1 MQRLILQAHS
11 GQPGDSA
18 HVHQQNT
25 AGTPEA
31 DSGAVRFSVV
41 IPTCGRPAAL
51 AECLD
56 RLAPGRQDLSSAFYE
71 VVVADDGADNVSARA
86 LVARDYPWARWVAGP
101 RRGPAAN
108 RNSGAAQARGGWFV
122 FTDDDCLPSS
132 CWLAAFAA
140 HLDHHPESQVLE
152 GRTDDGGAPP
162 AGPFFTAPLN
172 TGGGFLWSCNMA
184 IARPL
189 FIDLGGFD
197 ENFPYPH
204 MEDVDLR
211 LRLEDRGVRYEFV
224 RDACVDH
231 LPRPLGS
238 AWKWARSRESSYYL
252 AAKRG
257 VSAERVGFSVAT
269 YARACMRSFRHCRNA
284 WEFVLVT
291 GRIVA
296 EIFLLVWQIPLWQW
310 RYRRGL
316 PPAGA

>member
-1 MQRLILQAHS
+1 MHTSKLATRS
-11 GQPGDSA
+11 GDSGDFA
-18 HVHQQNT
+18 QVYQQTT
-25 AGTPEA
+25 ARPTDSNRGT
-31 DSGAVRFSVV
+31 VRFSVV

-56 RLAPGRQDLSSAFYE
+56 RLAPGRQELASAFYE
-71 VVVADDGADNVSARA
+71 VVVADDGAENATVREM
-86 LVARDYPWARWVAGP
+86 VARDYPWVRWVAGP
-101 RRGPAAN
+101 RQGPAAN
-108 RNSGAAQARGGWFV
+108 RNAGAAQARGDWFV
-122 FTDDDCLPSS
+122 FTDDDCLP
-132 CWLAAFAA
+132 CPRWLAGFAA
-140 HLDHHPESQVLE
+140 HLDGHPESRVLE

-162 AGPFFTAPLN
+162 AGPFYTAPLN
-172 TGGGFLWSCNMA
+172 TQGGYLWSCNMA

-189 FIDLGGFD
+189 FLELSGFD
-197 ENFPYPH
+197 EKFPYPH

-224 RDACVDH
+224 REACVDH

-257 VSAERVGFSVAT
+257 VTAERVGFSVST

-284 WEFVLVT
+284 WEYVLVV

-296 EIFLLVWQIPLWQW
+296 EVVLLAWQVPLWQW

-316 PPAGA
+316 PR